1 MKETI
6 GWIGVGSMGHR
17 MSRHLAKAGYPLVVA
32 DAVST
37 ERAPP
42 GATIAKSNAEVAEK
56 AETVILSLPD
66 GTVSEAVARELVAAK
81 SRRVKTVIDTSTIG
95 IKAAEAVATILAA
108 AGIELVVAPVSG
120 GTAGA
125 DKAAIAIMV
134 ACSRDSYERFK
145 PLLGLMGKP
154 FHVGP
159 KPGQGQAVKI
169 LNNFLSATALAA
181 TSEAIAFGTG
191 QGIEMK
197 TILDIVNA
205 SSGRNSATDDKFP
218 NRILHGRFDA
228 GFTAKLQLKDIR
240 LYLENARAAGVNDEI
255 AKVVVDVWQRMEAAI
270 PGADITEMYPYTQKG
285 RRGRFERL
293 TVGAGPAGSQ
303 LGRAWRIFY

>member
-1 MKETI
+1 MKEAI

-17 MSRHLAKAGYPLVVA
+17 MSRHLSVAGYPLVMA
-32 DAVST
+32 DAAST
-37 ERAPP
+37 ERAPA
-42 GATIAKSNAEVAEK
+42 GAVVARSNAEVAQR
-56 AETVILSLPD
+56 ADTVILSLPD
-66 GTVSEAVARELVAAK
+66 GKVSEAVARELAAAK

-95 IKAAEAVATILAA
+95 IKAAEAVASILAA
-108 AGIELVVAPVSG
+108 AGIEFIDAPVSG
-120 GTAGA
+120 GTSGA
-125 DKAAIAIMV
+125 DKATIAIMV
-134 ACSRDSYERFK
+134 ACSRDAFERVK

-154 FHVGP
+154 FYVGP
-159 KPGQGQAVKI
+159 KPGQGQAVKV

-191 QGIEMK
+191 QGIDMK

-240 LYLENARAAGVNDEI
+240 LYLENARAAGISDEI

-270 PGADITEMYPYTQKG
+270 PGADITQMYPYTQQG
-285 RRGRFERL
+285 RRER
-293 TVGAGPAGSQ
+293 S
-303 LGRAWRIFY
+303 

>member
-1 MKETI
+1 
-6 GWIGVGSMGHR
+6 
-17 MSRHLAKAGYPLVVA
+17 VVA
-32 DAVST
+32 DAAST

-42 GATIAKSNAEVAEK
+42 GSAIAKSNAEVAER
-56 AETVILSLPD
+56 ADTIILSLPD
-66 GTVSEAVARELVAAK
+66 GKASQAVAREIAGAK
-81 SRRVKTVIDTSTIG
+81 PRRVKTVIDTSTIG
-95 IKAAEAVATILAA
+95 IEAAEAVATVLAA
-108 AGIELVVAPVSG
+108 AGIEFVDAPVSG

-125 DKAAIAIMV
+125 DKATIAIML
-134 ACSRDSYERFK
+134 ACQPSSFERLK

-154 FHVGP
+154 FYVGP
-159 KPGQGQAVKI
+159 RPGQGQAVKV

-191 QGIEMK
+191 QGIDMK

-240 LYLENARAAGVNDEI
+240 LYLENARAAGISDEI
-255 AKVVVDVWQRMEAAI
+255 AKAVVDVWQRLETAI
-270 PGADITEMYPYTQKG
+270 PGADITQMYPYTQKG
-285 RRGRFERL
+285 RRAR
-293 TVGAGPAGSQ
+293 P
-303 LGRAWRIFY
+303 

>member
-17 MSRHLAKAGYPLVVA
+17 MSRHLVEAGYPVVVA

-42 GATIAKSNAEVAEK
+42 GTTVAKSNAAVAQQ
-56 AETVILSLPD
+56 ADIIILSLPD
-66 GTVSEAVARELVAAK
+66 GNVSQAVAKDIATAAP
-81 SRRVKTVIDTSTIG
+81 RRVKTVIDTSTIG
-95 IKAAEAVATILAA
+95 LQAAEGVAATLRG
-108 AGIELVVAPVSG
+108 AGIDFIDAPVSG

-125 DKAAIAIMV
+125 DKATLAIML
-134 ACSRDSYERFK
+134 ACSAEQYERLE
-145 PLLGLMGKP
+145 PLMSLMGKP
-154 FHVGP
+154 FFVGP
-159 KPGQGQAVKI
+159 KPGQGQAVKL

-181 TSEAIAFGTG
+181 TSEAIAFGTR

-205 SSGRNSATDDKFP
+205 STGRNSATDDKFP
-218 NRILHGRFDA
+218 RRIMHGKFDA

-240 LYLENARAAGVNDEI
+240 LYLDNARAAGITDEV
-255 AKVVVDVWQRMEAAI
+255 ARVVVDVWEQMDADM
-270 PGADITEMYPYTQKG
+270 PGSDITEMYPFTQKG
-285 RRGRFERL
+285 RRRK
-293 TVGAGPAGSQ
+293 PA
-303 LGRAWRIFY
+303 

>member
-1 MKETI
+1 
-6 GWIGVGSMGHR
+6 
-17 MSRHLAKAGYPLVVA
+17 
-32 DAVST
+32 
-37 ERAPP
+37 
-42 GATIAKSNAEVAEK
+42 
-56 AETVILSLPD
+56 
-66 GTVSEAVARELVAAK
+66 
-81 SRRVKTVIDTSTIG
+81 
-95 IKAAEAVATILAA
+95 
-108 AGIELVVAPVSG
+108 
-120 GTAGA
+120 
-125 DKAAIAIMV
+125 
-134 ACSRDSYERFK
+134 
-145 PLLGLMGKP
+145 MGKP

-191 QGIEMK
+191 QGIDMK

-240 LYLENARAAGVNDEI
+240 LYLENASAAGISDEI

-270 PGADITEMYPYTQKG
+270 PGADITQMYPYTQKG
-285 RRGRFERL
+285 RRGR
-293 TVGAGPAGSQ
+293 S
-303 LGRAWRIFY
+303 

>member
-17 MSRHLAKAGYPLVVA
+17 MSRHLVAAGYPLVVA

-37 ERAPP
+37 ERAPE
-42 GATIAKSNAEVAEK
+42 GAQVANSNAEVA
-56 AETVILSLPD
+56 ARADIIILSLPD
-66 GTVSEAVARELVAAK
+66 GPASVAVAREIAQAK
-81 SRRVKTVIDTSTIG
+81 PRRAKVVIDTSTIG
-95 IKAAEAVATILAA
+95 TKAAEEAATTLQA
-108 AGIELVVAPVSG
+108 AGVTFIDAPVSG
-120 GTAGA
+120 GTSGA
-125 DKAAIAIMV
+125 DKATIAIMM
-134 ACSRDSYERFK
+134 ACAPDAFERYK
-145 PLLGLMGKP
+145 PLMALMGKP

-159 KPGQGQAVKI
+159 KPGQGQAVKV

-218 NRILHGRFDA
+218 NRIMHGRFDA
-228 GFTAKLQLKDIR
+228 GFTAKLQLKDIN
-240 LYLENARAAGVNDEI
+240 LYLENARAAGIPDQI
-255 AKVVVDVWQRMEAAI
+255 ASTVVDVWTRMDASL

-285 RRGRFERL
+285 RSRSGR
-293 TVGAGPAGSQ
+293 S
-303 LGRAWRIFY
+303 